1 MESGQQA
8 VGSSPPSST
17 HLLAATD
24 DVPAEY
30 RGQDGV
36 CCFCGVES
44 EGVDVE
50 VATSEKYFS
59 DDPLLE
65 QPTSDHVCFRCA
77 WVMDQRTFKQGHWL
91 VHADGVKSPSTGDLL
106 ATFRQL
112 RSGEFDPP
120 LAVHVTS
127 SPIRSSHAYLWTP
140 VNETAKPLTVA
151 FDREKVRIG
160 QWDTFEGLV
169 AAVEDLRLHDFT
181 FDEIKSG
188 EPRVANLR
196 KIGREGYWTRDRIID
211 PHRWTAWIELALTLS
226 RGADDQPRDELTD
239 HNPLTDGN

>member
-1 MESGQQA
+1 MAEQTLTGTHQSA
-8 VGSSPPSST
+8 T

-24 DVPAEY
+24 EIEGYDA
-30 RGQDGV
+30 QTGV
-36 CCFCGVES
+36 CCFCET
-44 EGVDVE
+44 EGPGLHVDE
-50 VATSEKYFS
+50 ATSSKYFS
-59 DDPLLE
+59 DDPLLNM
-65 QPTSDHVCFRCA
+65 PSSDHVCQACA
-77 WVMDQRTFKQGHWL
+77 WAMDQRRFKQGHWL
-91 VHADGVKSPSTGDLL
+91 THVDGVECPSTGDLL

-140 VNETAKPLTVA
+140 VNETTKPLTVA

-169 AAVEDLRLHDFT
+169 AAIEDLRLHGFT